1 MAMDRKRIC
10 RITSVIL
17 IISIIFFASLGYFY
31 YLDLKKA
38 LVEKI
43 SDKAAFIIG
52 QKVDIRDI
60 SFSPS
65 AGINLYDI
73 IVKNP
78 EDFNSG
84 QLLKIKSLHL
94 NMKLSE
100 LLKGRFYLKNIVV
113 YSPELTLMRNKDG
126 RSNISHELMFFL
138 LEKSGLRYQVDVF
151 NIKSGTIDFNKD
163 IRYRNNNINLTI
175 KNLSSS
181 PGVKTLINGSTSSA
195 GGNRIMI
202 NGWAYLQDEPKKF
215 NVSVFSKDFVLSA
228 FREFFE
234 RHRLD
239 TEKTEINMRLD
250 AEGDTE
256 TGFNLK
262 SEIQIK
268 NAGAFFLN
276 EDLMDIWIDTEV
288 FYDIRN
294 SSVTIN
300 KLLLNAGDVS
310 AVQLKGLIKEI
321 QKNPSYS
328 AEIKINRL
336 DLSAFNLHEKLRVSG
351 IMTSDNITIKGK
363 LGKTMPEISGSVQLR
378 DASIKSDKA
387 DYKIQRLNS
396 SLQIDYRKNVFT
408 IKDLRIETEELNSTA
423 GMIKI
428 VMPEKKGRFLIE
440 IKDMETASKF
450 SKIPYSIS
458 GYIKSAFFE
467 GTIDSAD
474 SLHGNASVDAEKIS
488 VLAIDTKRNILKDAF
503 LRSEIIFKGKDLEFK
518 ADAGVRDI
526 LLGFSGSVKGFLEKE
541 RSAEIKTTLPDI
553 KVTAI
558 RDSLWDIFPDRL
570 LYAGLDGYISSDISI
585 DYSNSG
591 LKVSGELRLKNF
603 ILEGEYG
610 EYSAGPINGIIPISY
625 DKAINDQ
632 KAIKI
637 PLFERSAF
645 NNQDNLFSQETLLDG
660 FSRITIGSLSYGF
673 RLIDNINIW
682 INQKG
687 SVLNIGRFSGNIFG
701 GRLYGSAVINMSDE
715 LDYRAGFILKGLSL
729 RKLCEGIE
737 PIKGYISGKVDG
749 IVNLKGSGTGISHL
763 IGKADFW
770 TYSDR
775 NEKTEI
781 SRKFLLKIAGPSL
794 KTYLGDRR
802 FDKGIMSLYLQDG
815 FVIFKELEISNRN
828 FLGITDLSVKVAP
841 FNNRI
846 AIDHLMWTITEAAQ
860 RAKEE

>member
-31 YLDLKKA
+31 YLDIKKA

-351 IMTSDNITIKGK
+351 IITSDNITIKGK

-737 PIKGYISGKVDG
+737 PIKDYISGKVDG

>member
-138 LEKSGLRYQVDVF
+138 SEKSGLRYQVDVF

>member
-351 IMTSDNITIKGK
+351 IITSDNITIKGK

-737 PIKGYISGKVDG
+737 PIKDYISGKVDG